1 MMTMADDHMTTLI
14 LVPRLMMVLIFLMI
28 LMLFLMMFDV
38 GLEIPV
44 VARVCCNFVKMFL
57 LSIFTA
63 GKNAKLEGWE
73 RRDEGECGKKEQ
85 QPMSLGN

>member
-1 MMTMADDHMTTLI
+1 MADDHMTTLI

-44 VARVCCNFVKMFL
+44 PPEFVAILSKCVC
-57 LSIFTA
+57 
-63 GKNAKLEGWE
+63 
-73 RRDEGECGKKEQ
+73 
-85 QPMSLGN
+85 

>member
-44 VARVCCNFVKMFL
+44 VARV
-57 LSIFTA
+57 
-63 GKNAKLEGWE
+63 
-73 RRDEGECGKKEQ
+73 
-85 QPMSLGN
+85 